1 MNNPHVLV
9 IPYPAQGH
17 VRPLL
22 EFSLL
27 LVKHGIKITFVNTE
41 FSHQRIMNA
50 FGSKV
55 SVDGSIHFVSLPDGM
70 GVDENKN
77 HIGRSIESI
86 CQFMPMEL
94 KQLINE
100 INRPNGDEVTCILT
114 DMFMGW
120 SLEIA
125 AELGIK
131 AAALFP
137 ASALSLAS
145 MFAIPTMIDGGVIDE
160 NGTPLK
166 REMIQLSSE
175 TPAINPSH
183 FSWVS
188 IEGFT
193 TQKILF
199 NFFQRN
205 IKAVEKIEWLLSNST
220 YELEAGAL
228 ATMAPK
234 VLPIGPLSTYE
245 GVGTLVANFW
255 PEDSSCL
262 KWLDKQPPR
271 SVIYVAFG
279 SFTILDQTQFWELAL
294 GLQHS
299 NKPFLW
305 VVRPDITEA
314 KDEAYPKGFRAS
326 VADRGQ
332 MVGWAPQRAVLSHP
346 SIACFLS
353 HCGWN
358 STLEGV
364 SNGVPFLC
372 WPYFADQFMNES
384 YICEIWKVG
393 LKLEKDESGIIRQ
406 EEIKSKME
414 KLLSDENLKA
424 RAMELK
430 EKIRTSVKEGGYSN
444 KILKSFI
451 EWVKS

>member
-1 MNNPHVLV
+1 MNNPHMLV

-22 EFSLL
+22 EISQLL
-27 LVKHGIKITFVNTE
+27 IKHGIKITFVNTE

-70 GVDENKN
+70 GVDENRN
-77 HIGRSIESI
+77 QIGRLVESI
-86 CQFMPMEL
+86 YQFMPMKL

-100 INRPNGDEVTCILT
+100 INKSNGDEITCVLT
-114 DMFMGW
+114 DMSMGW
-120 SLEIA
+120 PLEVA

-145 MFAIPTMIDGGVIDE
+145 MFAVPTMIDNGVVDK
-160 NGTPLK
+160 NGTLLK
-166 REMIQLSSE
+166 YEMIQLSSE
-175 TPAINPSH
+175 TLAINPSH
-183 FSWVS
+183 FSWLT
-188 IEGFT
+188 IEDFT
-193 TQKILF
+193 TQKIVF
-199 NFFQRN
+199 NLFQRN
-205 IKAVEKIEWLLSNST
+205 IKAIEKAEWLLSNST

-234 VLPIGPLSTYE
+234 VLPIGPLLTYE
-245 GVGTLVANFW
+245 GVGTFAANFW
-255 PEDSSCL
+255 PEDCSCL
-262 KWLDKQPPR
+262 KWLDKQPPH

-279 SFTILDQTQFWELAL
+279 SFTVLDQTQFQELAL

-299 NKPFLW
+299 NRPFLW

-314 KDEAYPKGFRAS
+314 KDEAYPKGFQAS

-332 MVGWAPQRAVLSHP
+332 MVGWAPQQAVLSHR

-358 STLEGV
+358 STLEGI

-414 KLLSDENLKA
+414 KLLGDENLKA

-444 KILKSFI
+444 KNLKSFI

>member
-22 EFSLL
+22 ELSQL

-50 FGSKV
+50 FGSEV
-55 SVDGSIHFVSLPDGM
+55 SVDASIHFVSLLDGM

-77 HIGRSIESI
+77 QIGRSVESI
-86 CQFMPMEL
+86 CQFMPMKL

-100 INRPNGDEVTCILT
+100 MNRSNGDEVTCILT
-114 DMFMGW
+114 DMFLGW
-120 SLEIA
+120 SLEVA

-131 AAALFP
+131 ATALFP
-137 ASALSLAS
+137 ASTLSLAS
-145 MFAIPTMIDGGVIDE
+145 MFAIPMMIDSGVIDE
-160 NGTPLK
+160 NGTSLK
-166 REMIQLSSE
+166 HEMIQLSSE

-205 IKAVEKIEWLLSNST
+205 VKAIEKAEWLLSNST
-220 YELEAGAL
+220 YELEAKAL

-262 KWLDKQPPR
+262 KWLDKQPPH
-271 SVIYVAFG
+271 SVVYVAFG
-279 SFTILDQTQFWELAL
+279 SFTILDQTQFRELAL

-305 VVRPDITEA
+305 VVRPDIMEA

-326 VADRGQ
+326 VADHGQ

-393 LKLEKDESGIIRQ
+393 LKLERDESGIIRQ

-414 KLLSDENLKA
+414 KLLGDDNLKA

-430 EKIRTSVKEGGYSN
+430 EKIRNSVKEGGCSN